1 MIPVLPAAVLART
14 VAPAAITA
22 LAFGFRILE
31 DGMRARTEAIA
42 FSAEVDV
49 FCARLDQFL
58 QMLIACEMR
67 HLEARN
73 LLEGLC
79 GHAEDLIDRIE
90 NKRDYSARDEDKAKL
105 FHLLNHMKKVHDVFQ
120 DSVATVIAGF
130 ICNTNAGFGATVG

>member
-1 MIPVLPAAVLART
+1 VIPVLPAAALART

-22 LAFGFRILE
+22 LAFGFKILE
-31 DGMRARTEAIA
+31 DGMRVRTEAIA

-79 GHAEDLIDRIE
+79 VHAEDLIDRIE
-90 NKRDYSARDEDKAKL
+90 DKRDDRAQVEDKAKL

-120 DSVATVIAGF
+120 DSAATIHGNVRRLEAHGH
-130 ICNTNAGFGATVG
+130 